1 MQMANNNI
9 KGSLVSLVDVEKQV
23 KIKTRYNFEA
33 IRLVKFLNIFLFSGG
48 KYGCVCENTLY
59 TLLMVV

>member
-33 IRLVKFLNIFLFSGG
+33 IRLVKFLNFFLFSGG
-48 KYGCVCENTLY
+48 KYGYVCVC
-59 TLLMVV
+59 VCV

>member
-1 MQMANNNI
+1 MANNNI

-48 KYGCVCENTLY
+48 KLGVCVCVKTLC